1 MVFFIFLL
9 CGNCFAQEVNKISVD
24 TVRVKGYVVI
34 YTNEKND
41 MGDTSFWYFFV
52 KLNDMEEGFIMIIML
67 FIILRELIDILNS
80 IM

>member
-1 MVFFIFLL
+1 MKAIWFVFIFML

-41 MGDTSFWYFFV
+41 MG
-52 KLNDMEEGFIMIIML
+52 EGFNTAFNRGKELVSSGEFFL
-67 FIILRELIDILNS
+67 FPH
-80 IM
+80 